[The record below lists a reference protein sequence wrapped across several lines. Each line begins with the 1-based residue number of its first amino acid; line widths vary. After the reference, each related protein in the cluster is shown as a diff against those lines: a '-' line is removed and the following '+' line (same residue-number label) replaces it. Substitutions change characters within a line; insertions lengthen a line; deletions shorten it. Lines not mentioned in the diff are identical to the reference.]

1 MELEDLNHFR
11 TIAELAAQRDAVD
24 TRLNAIAAEFKG
36 LPMSDEAQSEFD
48 ALKDYRAEIVTRVTE
63 LEARETYLASLAE
76 DEGRNERP
84 GTALPTTRTPR
95 SGPASR
101 LPDNV
106 HDLWAYNGLA
116 RSPEDYQALVID
128 GARKVI
134 DGADFPHPDADP
146 DAMRSHLTKLLAR
159 VDDPQA
165 LARRIIQTGSPLY
178 GRAFASGLKNA
189 LVGGGLSSQ
198 EHEVLKLGAAMEL
211 GTDSEGGFAVP
222 FQLDPTLIPTSDG
235 VINPLRSVARVERIT
250 GKEWSG
256 VTAGAVTVARVGEE
270 DPVTQDGTPAL
281 GETPV
286 RTTKVVGFIPIS
298 IELQLAWSGIL
309 GAIAPLL
316 QDAKDEEEASSFVNG
331 TGDGETGPQ
340 GIVAGLA
347 PSSHVYTGAVDFD
360 PDDVYN
366 VKNALPPRFR
376 ARGSW
381 MAEGGIYDLVRQF
394 DSNGG
399 SNMWVQLADATPG
412 RLIGYPARELSTM
425 DGVLEQDA
433 DILLIGDFRHFVIVD
448 RIGLTME
455 LIPHLFRQATAGAGV
470 GMPTGQ
476 RGIYAHWHNSSRIL
490 VHNAFRLLRAGV
502 AAS

>member
-1 MELEDLNHFR
+1 MELEDLNQFR
-11 TIAELAAQRDAVD
+11 SIAELTAQRDLTTA
-24 TRLNAIAAEFKG
+24 RLNAIDAEFRG
-36 LPMSDEAQSEFD
+36 LPMSDEASAEFK
-48 ALKDYRAEIVTRVTE
+48 ALQGYRAEIDARVAE
-63 LEARETYLASLAE
+63 LQAREEYLASIAE
-76 DEGRNERP
+76 DPSHVERAGQP
-84 GTALPTTRTPR
+84 LPSARLR
-95 SGPASR
+95 SGPVSR

-106 HDLWAYNGLA
+106 HDLWAYNGIA
-116 RSPEDYQALVID
+116 RSPEDYQALILD

-134 DGADFPHPDADP
+134 DTADFPHPDADQ
-146 DAMRSHLTKLLAR
+146 AKMRDHLTKLLAR
-159 VDDPQA
+159 VDDPSA
-165 LARRIIQTGSPLY
+165 LARRILQTGSPMY
-178 GRAFASGLKNA
+178 GRAFAAGLKNA

-198 EHEVLKLGAAMEL
+198 EHEVLKVGGAMEL

-235 VINPLRSVARVERIT
+235 VINPLREVARIERIT

-316 QDAKDEEEASSFVNG
+316 QDAKDAEEATSFVTG
-331 TGDGETGPQ
+331 VGDGETGPQ
-340 GIVAGLA
+340 GIVAGLD
-347 PSSHVYTGAVDFD
+347 PSSVHYVGAVDFD
-360 PDDVYN
+360 PDDVYA
-366 VKNALPPRFR
+366 VKNQLPARFR
-376 ARGSW
+376 ARATW
-381 MAEGGIYDLVRQF
+381 MAEGSIYDLIRQF
-394 DSNGG
+394 DTAGG

-425 DGVLEQDA
+425 DAAVA
-433 DILLIGDFRHFVIVD
+433 DQADLMLIGDFSKFVIVD

-455 LIPHLFRQATAGAGV
+455 LIPHLFRQQTAGSGI

-490 VHNAFRLLRAGV
+490 VHNAFRLLRAGTE
-502 AAS
+502 AS